1 MRYAWLAAAFAV
13 TLVVGLL
20 VGIILGGG
28 GSRAGAAVGFPAS
41 RQRLTGG
48 RLRPRHDGPPRP
60 GRPDGGDVVVLRVGW
75 ETLEQDRESA
85 DYDDQGSS

>member
-28 GSRAGAAVGFPAS
+28 GSG
-41 RQRLTGG
+41 
-48 RLRPRHDGPPRP
+48 
-60 GRPDGGDVVVLRVGW
+60 
-75 ETLEQDRESA
+75 E
-85 DYDDQGSS
+85 QGSAHPHGP